1 MRKNLPMILVRLMV
15 GAIFLIEGI
24 LKFTQPAEL
33 GVGRFAHIGLPF
45 PGVLAPLVAVV
56 EIVCGAALMLGVY
69 AGDAALALLIII
81 LIALVTTKVPILL
94 GHPLLGRFAPPQ
106 ASRSGFFGF
115 MHEAR
120 TDLCMLLGTI
130 AILTDS
136 GLKLGRKKQW
146 YQR

>member
-33 GVGRFAHIGLPF
+33 GVGRFTHIGLPL

-56 EIVCGAALMLGVY
+56 EIVCGAALVLGLY
-69 AGDAALALLIII
+69 AGDAALALLVVI
-81 LIALVTTKVPILL
+81 LVALVTTKVPILL
-94 GHPLLGRFAPPQ
+94 GHSLGRFAPPQ
-106 ASRSGFFGF
+106 QGRYGFFSF

-120 TDLCMLLGTI
+120 TDLCMLLGTV
-130 AILTDS
+130 AILIDS
-136 GLKLGRKKQW
+136 GIKLGRRKQW